1 MLRHSMRGAI
11 AAAVVLV
18 GIIAPFEVQAQAP
31 TFTPAQ
37 RVCEGAGGIFIT
49 KEGDSYSCLFS
60 APTAHNVNSAQAL
73 CEHAYGGL
81 FVPEDD
87 AYTCVLPH

>member
-18 GIIAPFEVQAQAP
+18 GIIAPFAVQAQAP

-37 RVCEGAGGIFIT
+37 RVCEGAGGIFFP
-49 KEGDSYSCLFS
+49 KEGVGYGCQFP
-60 APTAHNVNSAQAL
+60 APTAHNVNGAQAL

-81 FVPEDD
+81 FVPADD
-87 AYTCVLPH
+87 NYFCVLPH